1 MQEQSNLK
9 RRDLKRIGGVRPGVN
24 QKTVRELYFGRGTES
39 NPKISPIANG
49 MFVMALAENKAGYHC
64 WESDSELDELIKY
77 AEKRASES
85 TGKICNAKRALES
98 AENIGDAKRARVCAN
113 IGESTD
119 SSNYDAP
126 AETSDSDTVKKNQT
140 DQEEET
146 DAETSDSD
154 TSDSDTSDSE
164 TSDSDKN
171 QTDQTDHTDQ
181 GGQEEETDAG
191 SSDSDTD
198 EGDTPAT
205 EIQDEVRSPTIG
217 ELFTASANE
226 QMTGSPAPVFDLGS
240 PGTPATPV
248 YLDIFEGIPGLGP
261 TEPQEFSP

>member
-1 MQEQSNLK
+1 MRKQSNLK
-9 RRDLKRIGGVRPGVN
+9 RKGVRPGINKKRV
-24 QKTVRELYFGRGTES
+24 KELYFGRGTES
-39 NPKISPIANG
+39 NPKISPIADQT
-49 MFVMALAENKAGYHC
+49 FVIAVAKNKAGYHC
-64 WESDSELDELIKY
+64 WESDSELDELIKH
-77 AEKRASES
+77 AEKRALES

-98 AENIGDAKRARVCAN
+98 AENIGDAKRARVCVN

-126 AETSDSDTVKKNQT
+126 AETSDSDTVKTDQRDQRDQRDQT

-154 TSDSDTSDSE
+154 SSDSDSSDSDTD
-164 TSDSDKN
+164 
-171 QTDQTDHTDQ
+171 QTDQEE
-181 GGQEEETDAG
+181 QEEETDAE

-198 EGDTPAT
+198 KGDTPPP

-217 ELFTASANE
+217 ELFSASE
-226 QMTGSPAPVFDLGS
+226 QMTGSPAPVFDLGNPGT

-248 YLDIFEGIPGLGP
+248 YLDIFEGIPGLAATP